1 MKTKLTAFVLLGCFS
16 CIGVDRKDAIP
27 RDPVLSILSGGKL
40 TTTDKSGVPME
51 KGNIGILAL
60 QVGEKQTVS
69 LEFFNKFGVRETPT
83 VVWTIEKPTVASVIN
98 NEITALSSGNTQ
110 IGLTSGGATASI
122 GLTVVGDAN
131 AIASVVVTLP
141 PSISSTTLQINQ
153 SLQLSVAAKNINGQ
167 NIAGK
172 TFEWFTENSAIVAV
186 SSTGLVTAK
195 ADGTAEVHAKS
206 EGVKSNILKFNV
218 GAVAGVR
225 TGTFQ
230 SAGGYSTV
238 GSVTVEESGGKLIV
252 KLSSNFQASVAL
264 GTFIYLANSTS
275 GGIVK
280 SAGLDLGQWSP
291 GKTQFEAAGVTL
303 NQYKFVVV
311 LCKPA
316 GLTFG
321 FAELKP

>member
-1 MKTKLTAFVLLGCFS
+1 MKGKLIALVLLGCAS
-16 CIGVDRKDAIP
+16 CIGIDKKDAVP
-27 RDPVLSILSGGKL
+27 RDPMLTLLAGGKL

-51 KGNIGILAL
+51 KGTMGILAL

-69 LEFFNKFGVRETPT
+69 LEFFNQFGVRETPT
-83 VVWTIEKPTVASVIN
+83 VVWTIEKPTVASITN
-98 NEITALSSGNTQ
+98 NEITALTAGTTQ
-110 IGLTSGGATASI
+110 IGLSSGGAAASI
-122 GLTVVGDAN
+122 SLTVVGDAN

-141 PSISSTTLQINQ
+141 PSTSSTTLQLNQ
-153 SLQLSVAAKNINGQ
+153 TIQLSATAKNINNQ
-167 NIAGK
+167 TIAGK
-172 TFEWFTENSAIVAV
+172 TFEWFSENSEIISF

-195 ADGTAEVHAKS
+195 ADGSAEVHAKS

-218 GAVAGVR
+218 GAAAGVR

-230 SAGGYSTV
+230 SAGGYSTI

-275 GGIVK
+275 GGNVK
-280 SAGLDLGQWSP
+280 SAGLDLGQWSSGARNFDVP
-291 GKTQFEAAGVTL
+291 GVTL
-303 NQYKFVVV
+303 NQYKYVVV

-316 GLTFG
+316 GITFG

>member
-1 MKTKLTAFVLLGCFS
+1 M
-16 CIGVDRKDAIP
+16 
-27 RDPVLSILSGGKL
+27 
-40 TTTDKSGVPME
+40 
-51 KGNIGILAL
+51 
-60 QVGEKQTVS
+60 
-69 LEFFNKFGVRETPT
+69 
-83 VVWTIEKPTVASVIN
+83 
-98 NEITALSSGNTQ
+98 
-110 IGLTSGGATASI
+110 
-122 GLTVVGDAN
+122 
-131 AIASVVVTLP
+131 
-141 PSISSTTLQINQ
+141 
-153 SLQLSVAAKNINGQ
+153 
-167 NIAGK
+167 
-172 TFEWFTENSAIVAV
+172 
-186 SSTGLVTAK
+186 
-195 ADGTAEVHAKS
+195 
-206 EGVKSNILKFNV
+206 

-275 GGIVK
+275 GGNVK
-280 SAGLDLGQWSP
+280 SAGLDLGPWSSGANQFDVP
-291 GKTQFEAAGVTL
+291 GVPL

>member
-51 KGNIGILAL
+51 KGNMGILAL

-69 LEFFNKFGVRETPT
+69 LEFFNQFGVRETPT
-83 VVWTIEKPTVASVIN
+83 VVWTIEKPSVASVVN
-98 NEITALSSGNTQ
+98 NEITALTAGTTQ
-110 IGLTSGGATASI
+110 IGLFSGGATASI
-122 GLTVVGDAN
+122 GLTVVGDTN

-141 PSISSTTLQINQ
+141 PSTTSTTLQLNQ
-153 SLQLSVAAKNINGQ
+153 TVQLSATAKNISGQ
-167 NIAGK
+167 TIAGK
-172 TFEWFTENSAIVAV
+172 TFEWFSENSAIVTV
-186 SSTGLVTAK
+186 SPTGLVTAK